1 MVSHVCVLLVV
12 DLLIVSHACVHRWWT
27 FVIVSHVYVNACVPQ
42 VVDLLVVSFDCV
54 LQVVDL
60 LIVSFDCVLQVV
72 DLLIMSYDCV
82 LQVVDFV
89 MVCNGHLHEPNMPKL
104 KGLNTFKGR
113 VLHTHDY
120 KDFRGF
126 EGKRILVLG
135 IGNSGADVACELS
148 RHAKHVSDLAVF
160 ND

>member
-1 MVSHVCVLLVV
+1 MVVSYDCVL
-12 DLLIVSHACVHRWWT
+12 
-27 FVIVSHVYVNACVPQ
+27 Q
-42 VVDLLVVSFDCV
+42 VVDLLVASFDCV

>member
-1 MVSHVCVLLVV
+1 MIVC
-12 DLLIVSHACVHRWWT
+12 
-27 FVIVSHVYVNACVPQ
+27 Y
-42 VVDLLVVSFDCV
+42 DCV

-60 LIVSFDCVLQVV
+60 LIVSCDCVLQVV
-72 DLLIMSYDCV
+72 DFMIVSYDCVTLVVDLLVVSYDCV

-104 KGLNTFKGR
+104 KGLKTFKGR

-148 RHAKHVSDLAVF
+148 RHAKHVSGLAVI